1 MSMGDALLGQG
12 APLFGTGGDDF
23 TSRKCGMK
31 RSQYYLLLGL
41 HLCGCFFFVFT
52 AFSAIQSQSTSQ
64 FGLQLGIA
72 STSTLYLAFAIFS
85 LIGPFVYKG
94 LKARWTLV
102 VGLIGY
108 MFLAVCAM
116 ITSKEVAANGDIN
129 TIGWVFEILGCIV
142 CGISASY
149 VWCAQGTYLANCASL
164 YDDAKAR
171 ETGNEKGDS
180 MGLFGG
186 MFFCIFQMTSITG
199 NLIASVL
206 FNFTSAGFTV
216 ICIVYL
222 CFAVCE
228 SICVCGVGGEARR
241 DDSVGSHW
249 GQLPRRQFAQVYCR
263 ASFSPPPS
271 FPRAEPNARAL
282 TAVFCPRVC
291 SFSVPSPLSSYRR
304 RRSFLLHRPDRHGH
318 EGT

>member
-249 GQLPRRQFAQVYCR
+249 GQLPRRQFAQVYCS
-263 ASFSPPPS
+263 ASFSPPLS
-271 FPRAEPNARAL
+271 FPCLPRAL
-282 TAVFCPRVC
+282 SQTHLHSPL
-291 SFSVPSPLSSYRR
+291 FSAPACVPSPLSSYRR